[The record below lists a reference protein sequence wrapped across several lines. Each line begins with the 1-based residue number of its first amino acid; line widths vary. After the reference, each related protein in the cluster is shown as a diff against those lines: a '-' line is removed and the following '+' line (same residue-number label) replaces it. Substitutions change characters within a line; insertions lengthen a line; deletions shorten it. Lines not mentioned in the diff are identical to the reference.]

1 MHKSINGYRTEKE
14 MEEKQWQVKM
24 GMEIETREGR

>member
-1 MHKSINGYRTEKE
+1 MDKGINGYRTEKE
-14 MEEKQWQVKM
+14 MEEGQWQVKM